1 MEWTCIQTDTQG
13 FVVIVACVSSTSASG
28 CNSCKTG
35 CTTSA
40 NVFYDECTHVHLLS
54 CQACAPEGCVSVPYP
69 VWWGCVCVCACVLWE
84 EKPACV
90 CVCVCWLMA
99 LREDAQQQWSLQLVF
114 LPPHKHAL
122 YCGVISHCPDKW
134 VTICTG
140 SKCVCM
146 CSEIDWFYVCSSA
159 ESICVGNIRS
169 KFMHEGV
176 CAL

>member
-1 MEWTCIQTDTQG
+1 MMSVHMFTCSPARLVLPKAVCQCLTL
-13 FVVIVACVSSTSASG
+13 C
-28 CNSCKTG
+28 
-35 CTTSA
+35 
-40 NVFYDECTHVHLLS
+40 DEAV
-54 CQACAPEGCVSVPYP
+54 
-69 VWWGCVCVCACVLWE
+69 CVCVCVCTLGGE
-84 EKPACV
+84 ACV

-146 CSEIDWFYVCSSA
+146 CSEID
-159 ESICVGNIRS
+159 
-169 KFMHEGV
+169 
-176 CAL
+176 